1 MSLDAPA
8 PKRYLVVCTGNFC
21 RSQMA
26 QAWIKQIGKGRVQV
40 YSAGSNP
47 KGGIHPMA
55 VQVMRE
61 MGIDLSSQT
70 SNHISEYIGED
81 FDCVLT
87 VCDSAK
93 EACPVFPGAKRV
105 LHHSFED
112 PDHPK
117 NPDEDP
123 IKVFRRVRDKIGNWV
138 EGFLA
143 AELNGHAIGRE
154 NPMRIQPVR

>member
-1 MSLDAPA
+1 MTTDSSK

-26 QAWIKQIGKGRVQV
+26 EGWMRQIGKQRVEV
-40 YSAGSNP
+40 YSAGSAP
-47 KGGIHPMA
+47 KGGVHPMA
-55 VQVMRE
+55 VQVMQE
-61 MGIDLSSQT
+61 MGIDLSENT
-70 SNHISEYIGED
+70 SNHISEYLDQD

-112 PDHPK
+112 PDHP
-117 NPDEDP
+117 NDP
-123 IKVFRRVRDKIGNWV
+123 SEEPHAVFRRVRDQIADWV
-138 EGFLA
+138 EGFLE
-143 AELNGHAIGRE
+143 AEFNGTVTGHT
-154 NPMRIQPVR
+154 NPANQQPV